1 MSSSNWSSSDVE
13 TSLLGDLPALNAQ
26 LLRMPDRRQVS
37 LRWLTGSVLAGLTS
51 TVLMGGALFAALEG
65 KQELALPGKSF
76 QRSAGE
82 QRTGDLARRGD
93 RPGINLNV
101 SSASSKVLM
110 VSTVNRE
117 GDRDVVKV
125 RPFLHVDT
133 ALAIGP
139 RSDYDYP
146 PYDPVAI
153 FSESGKTET
162 ASRLAAS
169 IYGANVDSEVS
180 LKTVAFDPADPRLS
194 RLQHQRASDVEEL
207 VRAASPRLDTGAV
220 AVAPVAYF
228 DPGRFSLND
237 SGLLAQTGVTITPEN
252 ITLHSKVAEDAY
264 PGLRYEERV
273 VRVRAEASIAF
284 VLKSEG
290 MDAAEAKAIEKV
302 LSSDLGSD
310 ALRPDDRVRIAFELD
325 PRKSGPAAKR
335 ASRIGVYRNATHM
348 VSIARTD
355 DNKFVYAVEPA
366 AIPQIAAAAGRRD
379 PLPATGRLPTLYD
392 AIYRASLSEG
402 LGKDLARKLVRILS
416 SDVDLAATVQPSD
429 SMDVFL
435 SLDEGQTAPTKNS
448 DVLYVAVSLG
458 DSKRKYFRF
467 RESATGEIDYYDEEG
482 KSARKSLLRQ
492 PVPAGVFRS
501 SFGMR
506 FHPILR
512 YNKMHWGVDWTAPRG
527 TPILSAGDGTVEY
540 AGWESGYG
548 KQTRIKHLNG
558 YITSYSHQ
566 SAIAA
571 GVIAGAKVRQGQII
585 GYVGSTGLS
594 TGPHLHYEVVVNGT
608 KVDPM
613 RIRLPKG
620 KALKESQ
627 IAAFKAERERIEA
640 LVSAKGN
647 DQVAQF

>member
-1 MSSSNWSSSDVE
+1 MVAHWE
-13 TSLLGDLPALNAQ
+13 GEAALLGDLPALNAQ

-65 KQELALPGKSF
+65 KQELAQPGKSYE
-76 QRSAGE
+76 RSAA
-82 QRTGDLARRGD
+82 QRRTGDPARRGD

-110 VSTVNRE
+110 VSTVIRE

-125 RPFLHVDT
+125 RPFLHVDA
-133 ALAIGP
+133 ALAVGP
-139 RSDYDYP
+139 RSDLSYP

-153 FSESGKTET
+153 FSESGKADSSPRVAT
-162 ASRLAAS
+162 S

-180 LKTVAFDPADPRLS
+180 LKTVAFDPADARVS
-194 RLQHQRASDVEEL
+194 RQQRQRVSDVEEL
-207 VRAASPRLDTGAV
+207 VRAAAPRLDAGAV
-220 AVAPVAYF
+220 AVAPVSYF

-237 SGLLAQTGVTITPEN
+237 GGLLAQTGVTITAEN
-252 ITLHSKVAEDAY
+252 ITSRNKTAEDAHA
-264 PGLRYEERV
+264 GLRYEERV

-284 VLKSEG
+284 VLKTEG

-302 LSSDLGSD
+302 LASDLGSD
-310 ALRPDDRVRIAFELD
+310 ALKPDDRVRIAFEID
-325 PRKSGPAAKR
+325 PRKTGAAAKR
-335 ASRIGVYRNATHM
+335 ASRIGVYRNATHL

-355 DNKFVYAVEPA
+355 DNKFVYAVEPS
-366 AIPQIAAAAGRRD
+366 AIPQIAAAGRRD
-379 PLPATGRLPTLYD
+379 FVPATGRLPSLYD

-402 LGKDLARKLVRILS
+402 LGSEMARKLVRILS
-416 SDVDLAATVQPSD
+416 SDVDLASTVQPSD

-435 SLDEGQTAPTKNS
+435 SLEDGQTAPTKNS

-458 DSKRKYFRF
+458 DSKRRYFRF
-467 RESATGEIDYYDEEG
+467 RDSASGEFDYYDEEG

-492 PVPAGVFRS
+492 PVPAGTFRS

-506 FHPILR
+506 YHPILR

-527 TPILSAGDGTVEY
+527 TPILSAGDGTVEF

-548 KQTRIKHLNG
+548 KQTRIRHLNG

-566 SAIAA
+566 SAIA
-571 GVIAGAKVRQGQII
+571 GGIVPGAKVRQGQLI

-594 TGPHLHYEVVVNGT
+594 TGPHLHYEVVVNGA

-627 IAAFKAERERIEA
+627 IAAFKAERDRIEA
-640 LVSAKGN
+640 LLASKAG
-647 DQVAQF
+647 DQLAQF

>member
-1 MSSSNWSSSDVE
+1 MVAHWE
-13 TSLLGDLPALNAQ
+13 GEAALLGDLPALNAQ

-65 KQELALPGKSF
+65 KQELAQPGKSYE
-76 QRSAGE
+76 RSAA
-82 QRTGDLARRGD
+82 QRRTGDPARRGD

-110 VSTVNRE
+110 VSTVIRE

-125 RPFLHVDT
+125 RPFLHVDA
-133 ALAIGP
+133 ALAVGP
-139 RSDYDYP
+139 RSDLSYP

-153 FSESGKTET
+153 FSESGKADSSPRVAT
-162 ASRLAAS
+162 S

-180 LKTVAFDPADPRLS
+180 LKTVAFDPADARVS
-194 RLQHQRASDVEEL
+194 RQQRQRASDVEEL
-207 VRAASPRLDTGAV
+207 VRAAAPRLDAGAV
-220 AVAPVAYF
+220 AVAPVSYF

-237 SGLLAQTGVTITPEN
+237 GGLLAQTGVTITAEN
-252 ITLHSKVAEDAY
+252 ITSRSKTAEDAHA
-264 PGLRYEERV
+264 GLRYEERV

-284 VLKSEG
+284 VLKTEG

-302 LSSDLGSD
+302 LASDLGSD
-310 ALRPDDRVRIAFELD
+310 ALKPDDRVRIAFEID
-325 PRKSGPAAKR
+325 PRKTGAAAKR
-335 ASRIGVYRNATHM
+335 ASRIGVYRNATHL

-355 DNKFVYAVEPA
+355 DNKFVYAVEPS
-366 AIPQIAAAAGRRD
+366 AIPQIAAAGRRD
-379 PLPATGRLPTLYD
+379 FVPATGRLPSLYD

-402 LGKDLARKLVRILS
+402 LGSEMARKLVRILS
-416 SDVDLAATVQPSD
+416 SDVDLASTVQPSD

-435 SLDEGQTAPTKNS
+435 SLEDGQTAPTKNS

-458 DSKRKYFRF
+458 DSKRRYFRF
-467 RESATGEIDYYDEEG
+467 RDSASGEFDYYDEEG

-492 PVPAGVFRS
+492 PVPAGTFRS

-506 FHPILR
+506 YHPILR

-527 TPILSAGDGTVEY
+527 TPILSAGDGTVEF

-548 KQTRIKHLNG
+548 KQTRIRHLNG

-566 SAIAA
+566 SAIA
-571 GVIAGAKVRQGQII
+571 GGIVPGAKVRQGQLI

-594 TGPHLHYEVVVNGT
+594 TGPHLHYEVVVNGA

-620 KALKESQ
+620 KALKESL
-627 IAAFKAERERIEA
+627 IAAFKAERDRIEA
-640 LVSAKGN
+640 LLASKAG
-647 DQVAQF
+647 DQLAQF